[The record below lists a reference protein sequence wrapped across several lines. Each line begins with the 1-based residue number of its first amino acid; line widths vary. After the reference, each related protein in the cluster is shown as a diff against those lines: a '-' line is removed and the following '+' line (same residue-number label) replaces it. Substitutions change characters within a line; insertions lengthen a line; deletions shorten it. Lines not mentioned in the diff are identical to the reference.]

1 MKSAA
6 ILRSSGVV
14 AVGFLLI
21 FHIGILCFAIPSL
34 GLKGAVDFRHLYT
47 AGYMVRTGHA
57 NELHDYE
64 ADRKF
69 QEQIVGPSEK
79 GNHYNHL
86 AYESLFFVP
95 FSLLTY
101 RTAYLIFFALNIAL
115 LGISY
120 WLMRPYLRIVDR
132 ASGFLACAPFIAFLP
147 VISALVH
154 GQVSIILLVL
164 FVTAMISYDRG
175 NEMTAG
181 ALVGMTLFKFQ
192 FGIPFSLLFLIWR
205 RYRFVAGFAISGFA
219 VLALSLMLVG
229 FSGFS
234 DYVHA
239 LASTT
244 SVAGMQRFIIPPERM
259 PNIRGLIYTVG
270 IGRLSET
277 AMLVAT
283 AICSAAILV
292 WAGKRKPAFS
302 LAMTVAFL
310 VSYHGLIPD
319 ATLLAIPL
327 SLVLGCGLNGSMRK
341 PAMCLLLVAII
352 VAAPTFLNLYG
363 TRFYLMTIPILIFFG
378 LTSFPPDGRWQTAPA
393 QNRNFC
399 PAVDDTRQL

>member
-6 ILRSSGVV
+6 ILRWSGVL

-21 FHIGILCFAIPSL
+21 FHIGILCYAIPTL

-47 AGYMVRTGHA
+47 AGYMVRSGHA
-57 NELHDYE
+57 KELHDYE
-64 ADRKF
+64 VDRKF

-86 AYESLFFVP
+86 AYESLLFVP
-95 FSLLTY
+95 FSLLKY
-101 RTAYLIFFALNIAL
+101 RTAYLLFFTLNIAL

-120 WLMRPYLRIVDR
+120 WLMRPYLRVVDR
-132 ASGFLACAPFIAFLP
+132 ASGFLACAPFVAFLP

-154 GQVSIILLVL
+154 GQVSIILLLL
-164 FVTAMISYDRG
+164 FVTAMVSYDRG
-175 NEMTAG
+175 SEMTAG

-192 FGIPFSLLFLIWR
+192 FGIPFALLFLIWR
-205 RYRFVAGFAISGFA
+205 RYRFVTGFALSGFA

-234 DYVHA
+234 DYVRA

-244 SVAGMQRFIIPPERM
+244 SQAGMQRFIIPPERM
-259 PNIRGLIYTVG
+259 PNIRGLVYTVG
-270 IGRLSET
+270 AGRISET
-277 AMLVAT
+277 AMLVT
-283 AICSAAILV
+283 TVICSAAIVV
-292 WAGKRKPAFS
+292 WATKRKPAFS
-302 LAMTVAFL
+302 LALTAAFL

-327 SLVLGCGLNGSMRK
+327 SLALACGLNGSMRR
-341 PAMCLLLVAII
+341 PAMCLLLVALI

-363 TRFYLMTIPILIFFG
+363 TRFYLMTIPIVIFFG
-378 LTSFPPDGRWQTAPA
+378 FTIYPPDAWCQRAPT
-393 QNRNFC
+393 QDRNFC
-399 PAVDDTRQL
+399 PATRRL